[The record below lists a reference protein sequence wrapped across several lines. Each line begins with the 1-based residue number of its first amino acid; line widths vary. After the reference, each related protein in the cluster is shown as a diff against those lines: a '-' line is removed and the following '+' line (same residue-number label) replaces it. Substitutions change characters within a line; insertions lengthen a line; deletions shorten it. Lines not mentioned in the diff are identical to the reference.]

1 MELLDIRCLVEVQV
15 TSKDLVRALSRKDH
29 LDAGGLDPPGHE
41 VHGRRSSDR
50 CDIECLKV
58 EDYIRQCVDALPR
71 SELVLVVN
79 GLEVIGDLPCGLQIG
94 AALEADAERMKLWPI
109 RRILAVRLLAAGA
122 MPGHDGSHQ
131 RRVQTAAQENAV
143 RHIAHHVGHNSIL
156 EGLPEGQ
163 KLDGLSRH
171 LVAVPP
177 LRGVEQPALVGLG
190 IVNMARREAL
200 VAEANLVECL
210 QLAGEANG
218 TILAPSF
225 VQRDD
230 ADCVAGGHKQ
240 VLVLVPQNESEHAA
254 DLVLAEKVDAVLD
267 VKTKQNLAIALGG
280 KCVLTLRAFLE
291 LLTQLEVIID
301 LAVHAKHDAVILII
315 KRLVTG
321 VRVDDREPFMGDD
334 RAALAIHAAPVR
346 AAMAQQLRRF
356 HRLLAHGLG
365 LLQPE
370 EGQNPTHGDD
380 CDALGRGRALRFDG

>member
-143 RHIAHHVGHNSIL
+143 RHIAHHVGHHAVL
-156 EGLPEGQ
+156 KCLPQGQ
-163 KLDGLSRH
+163 ELDVLRGD
-171 LVAVPP
+171 LVSVPP
-177 LRGVEQPALVGLG
+177 LRCVEQPALVRLG
-190 IVNMARREAL
+190 VIDMPRREQL
-200 VAEANLVECL
+200 VAMTEFVERL
-210 QLAGEANG
+210 ELARETHGA
-218 TILAPSF
+218 ILAPAF
-225 VQRDD
+225 VQRNNPDG
-230 ADCVAGGHKQ
+230 VASRHEQ
-240 VLVLVPQNESEHAA
+240 VLVLVPQNEGKHAA
-254 DLVLAEKVDAVLD
+254 NLVFAQEV
-267 VKTKQNLAIALGG
+267 NAILH
-280 KCVLTLRAFLE
+280 
-291 LLTQLEVIID
+291 I
-301 LAVHAKHDAVILII
+301 
-315 KRLVTG
+315 
-321 VRVDDREPFMGDD
+321 
-334 RAALAIHAAPVR
+334 
-346 AAMAQQLRRF
+346 
-356 HRLLAHGLG
+356 
-365 LLQPE
+365 
-370 EGQNPTHGDD
+370 
-380 CDALGRGRALRFDG
+380 